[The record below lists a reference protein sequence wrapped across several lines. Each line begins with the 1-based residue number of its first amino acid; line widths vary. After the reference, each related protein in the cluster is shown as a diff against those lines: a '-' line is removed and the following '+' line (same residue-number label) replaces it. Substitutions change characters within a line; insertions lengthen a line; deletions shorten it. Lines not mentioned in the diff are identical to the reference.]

1 MFRVIAYSPKLLLW
15 KHDLSSNFLATVVA
29 GARAAACLV
38 LSCKLLAYIP
48 HTNTVPVPGLM
59 TTAKTSNNEMK
70 MENGK

>member
-1 MFRVIAYSPKLLLW
+1 MI
-15 KHDLSSNFLATVVA
+15 SSNFLATVVA
-29 GARAAACLV
+29 GAVAAACLV
-38 LSCKLLAYIP
+38 LSYKLLAYIP